1 MKAKTAVFLTETEC
15 ALFILLAKAKALEV
29 KEGSVEIFF
38 TQSTPVK
45 VKVSEFTT
53 TNLSPPVSIDRISV
67 VI

>member
-15 ALFILLAKAKALEV
+15 ALFILLAKAKALDI

-53 TNLSPPVSIDRISV
+53 TNLSPTLPIDTIRV
-67 VI
+67 VL